1 MVYENWLACFSVF
14 KRKDATDREFF
25 GNLLFVKPSI
35 YFALNSLILLSI
47 TLSLFSKNV
56 SALTHNGSRC
66 ITPCTPRLVFDFQP
80 SVLAHIKET
89 LTCLAYPSATFSF
102 L

>member
-25 GNLLFVKPSI
+25 GNLLFVEPSI
-35 YFALNSLILLSI
+35 HFALNSLILLSI

-66 ITPCTPRLVFDFQP
+66 ILYELHDWCSTSNPQIWHT
-80 SVLAHIKET
+80 
-89 LTCLAYPSATFSF
+89 
-102 L
+102 